1 MYKLRTCIAVLVVAA
16 MAAPAAAGLLDAFT
30 GALTWT
36 VELAVLLAQKQPRL
50 KEIYLSHFGANGP
63 AGVLHPNLT
72 VSPSGDVSA
81 VAIEEDSIGDAAFA
95 EAIRKEVLTWDMP
108 ETTWNMTLGFDLEFD
123 PARDLYGVDAKVED

>member
-1 MYKLRTCIAVLVVAA
+1 MYKLRACIALLVVAA
-16 MAAPAAAGLLDAFT
+16 LAAPAAAGLLDAFT

-50 KEIYLSHFGANGP
+50 KELYLSHFGAGGP

-81 VAIEEDSIGDAAFA
+81 VVIEEDSIGDAAFA
-95 EAIRKEVLTWDMP
+95 EAVRKEILTWDMP
-108 ETTWNMTLGFDLEFD
+108 ETTWSMTLGFDLEFD
-123 PARDLYGVDAKVED
+123 PARNLYGVDAKIEE

>member
-1 MYKLRTCIAVLVVAA
+1 MYKLRACIALLVVAA
-16 MAAPAAAGLLDAFT
+16 LAAPAAAGLLDAFT

-50 KEIYLSHFGANGP
+50 KELYLSHFGAGGP

-81 VAIEEDSIGDAAFA
+81 VVIEEDTVGDAAFA
-95 EAIRKEVLTWDMP
+95 EAVRAEILTWKMP
-108 ETTWNMTLGFDLEFD
+108 ETTWDMKLGFDLEFD
-123 PARDLYGVDAKVED
+123 PARDLYGVDAKVEE

>member
-1 MYKLRTCIAVLVVAA
+1 MYKLRACIAILVVAA
-16 MAAPAAAGLLDAFT
+16 LAAPAAAGLLDAFT

-36 VELAVLLAQKQPRL
+36 VELAVLLAQKQPRM
-50 KEIYLSHFGANGP
+50 KEIYLSHFGSSGP

-72 VSPSGDVSA
+72 ISPEGDVSA

-95 EAIRKEVLTWDMP
+95 AAMHDEILTWKMP